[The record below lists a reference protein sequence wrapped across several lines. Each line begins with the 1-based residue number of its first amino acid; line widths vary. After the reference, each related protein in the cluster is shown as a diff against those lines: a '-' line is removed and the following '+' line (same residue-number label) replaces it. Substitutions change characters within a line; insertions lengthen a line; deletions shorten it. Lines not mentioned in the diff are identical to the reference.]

1 MCTLDRRLD
10 LKHMR
15 DDGHALAPAKNTQ
28 LPSTTK
34 PENVKFWGTQGG
46 RKTAKEIG
54 AGNSDTEVMNYEAG

>member
-1 MCTLDRRLD
+1 MN

-34 PENVKFWGTQGG
+34 PENVKFWGTQEG